1 MKKSIIAGIALTL
14 VIVASV
20 VVIFINPTGEP
31 DSLKH
36 ETDRWAVIKDVK
48 GDRIAVETV
57 SNEVWSQL
65 VQLEENGSER
75 FFVGGIVI
83 EYDNKWGF
91 RFDPNT
97 ITLAE
102 FTAEGLQATIRYISE
117 NLDYWLG
124 GWAYVHAKVT
134 EIHSKS

>member
-1 MKKSIIAGIALTL
+1 MAGFVLTVAIAALG
-14 VIVASV
+14 
-20 VVIFINPTGEP
+20 VVILINYMRESDP
-31 DSLKH
+31 LKH
-36 ETDRWAVIKDVK
+36 ETDRWAVIKDVN
-48 GDRIAVETV
+48 GGRIAVETV
-57 SNEVWSQL
+57 SDEVWSQL
-65 VQLEENGSER
+65 VQLKENGSER
-75 FFVGGIVI
+75 FIGGIVV

-97 ITLAE
+97 VTVAE

-134 EIHSKS
+134 EIHSKP

>member
-1 MKKSIIAGIALTL
+1 VKKLAIAGIVLTVAIAALG
-14 VIVASV
+14 V
-20 VVIFINPTGEP
+20 VVLINYMRKL

-36 ETDRWAVIKDVK
+36 ETDRWAVIKDVN

-57 SNEVWSQL
+57 SDEVWSQL
-65 VQLEENGSER
+65 VQLNQNGSER
-75 FFVGGIVI
+75 FVGGIVV

-91 RFDPNT
+91 RFDPNNVT
-97 ITLAE
+97 VAE

-117 NLDYWLG
+117 NLDYWLD

-134 EIHSKS
+134 EIHSES

>member
-1 MKKSIIAGIALTL
+1 MAGIVLTVAIAALG
-14 VIVASV
+14 
-20 VVIFINPTGEP
+20 VVILINYMMEP

-36 ETDRWAVIKDVK
+36 ETDRWAVIKDVR

-57 SNEVWSQL
+57 SDEVWSIL
-65 VQLEENGSER
+65 VQLKQNGSER
-75 FFVGGIVI
+75 FVGGIVV

-91 RFDPNT
+91 RFDPNNVT
-97 ITLAE
+97 VAE

-134 EIHSKS
+134 EVHSKS

>member
-1 MKKSIIAGIALTL
+1 VKKLAIAGIVLTVAIAALG
-14 VIVASV
+14 V
-20 VVIFINPTGEP
+20 VVLINYMREL

-36 ETDRWAVIKDVK
+36 ETDHWAVIKDVN

-57 SNEVWSQL
+57 SDEVWSQL
-65 VQLEENGSER
+65 VQLNQNGSER
-75 FFVGGIVI
+75 FVGGIVV

-91 RFDPNT
+91 RFDPST
-97 ITLAE
+97 VTVAE

-117 NLDYWLG
+117 NLNYWLD

-134 EIHSKS
+134 EIHSES

>member
-1 MKKSIIAGIALTL
+1 MKKPIMAGIALT
-14 VIVASV
+14 VAIAALV
-20 VVIFINPTGEP
+20 VVIFVNYAGEP
-31 DSLKH
+31 DSLRH
-36 ETDRWAVIKDVK
+36 ETDRWALIRDVN
-48 GDRIAVETV
+48 GDRMAVETM
-57 SNEVWSQL
+57 SDEVWAQL
-65 VQLEENGSER
+65 VQLKENGSEM
-75 FFVGGIVI
+75 FVGGIVV

-91 RFDPNT
+91 RFDPNNVT
-97 ITLAE
+97 VAE